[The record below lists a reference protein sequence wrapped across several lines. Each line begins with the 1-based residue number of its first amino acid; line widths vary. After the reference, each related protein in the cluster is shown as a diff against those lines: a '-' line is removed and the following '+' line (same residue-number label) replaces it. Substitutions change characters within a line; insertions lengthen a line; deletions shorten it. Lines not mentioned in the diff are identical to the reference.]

1 VTTTVVQR
9 QRTSADGLQTATTTR
24 DAAQPPSPHAGWN
37 WNLHRMGRRV
47 RRTGEGPF
55 GFGMETIQFGFE
67 HEDDHEEEEEDLS
80 RYPSPLVPSPR
91 AG

>member
-1 VTTTVVQR
+1 
-9 QRTSADGLQTATTTR
+9 
-24 DAAQPPSPHAGWN
+24 
-37 WNLHRMGRRV
+37 MGRRV